1 MRNLLRF
8 LWKYSNFVLFILLEV
23 FCLYLVFQNNSF
35 QKAGWINSSNA
46 FVGNVFTTVNSIK
59 EYFALKETNEML
71 AAENA
76 RLRSQ
81 SLGSFAKYITTSTVI
96 NDTVLRQQYT
106 YIPAEVVNNSVN
118 RRNNY
123 LTLNR
128 GYKQGITDDMA
139 VVTSNGIIGYTKDV
153 SANYCTVLS
162 ILNKDAKISAKVK
175 RFGELGSLIWEGGD
189 YRFGLLQ
196 DIGTHVKIA
205 KGDTI
210 VTSNFSDIFPSNITI
225 GTVESFAPREGGE
238 FYNIKVRYTGNL
250 KNVTHVYII
259 NNILREEKKNL
270 EERSQHD

>member
-8 LWKYSNFVLFILLEV
+8 LWKYSNFVLFMLMEV

-46 FVGNVFTTVNSIK
+46 FAGNVFTTVNSIK
-59 EYFALKETNEML
+59 EYFALKESNELL

-76 RLRSQ
+76 RFRNQ
-81 SLGSFAKYITTSTVI
+81 SLGSYAKYITTSTLV
-96 NDTVLRQQYT
+96 NDTILKQQYT
-106 YIPAEVVNNSVN
+106 YMPAEVVNNSVN

-128 GYKQGITDDMA
+128 GYKQGITNDMA
-139 VVTSNGIIGYTKDV
+139 VITSNGIIGYTKDV
-153 SANYCTVLS
+153 SANFCTVLS
-162 ILNKDAKISAKVK
+162 ILNKDAKISAKIQ

-189 YRFGLLQ
+189 YRYGLLQ
-196 DIGTHVKIA
+196 DIGTHVKIT

-210 VTSNFSDIFPSNITI
+210 VTSNFSDIFPSNISI
-225 GTVESFAPREGGE
+225 GTVESYAPREGGE
-238 FYNIKVRYTGNL
+238 FYNIKVKYSANL
-250 KNVTHVYII
+250 KNVTHVYIV
-259 NNILREEKKNL
+259 NNILREEKKIL

>member
-96 NDTVLRQQYT
+96 NDTVLKQQYT

>member
-8 LWKYSNFVLFILLEV
+8 LWKYSNFVLFILMEV
-23 FCLYLVFQNNSF
+23 CCFYLIFQNNSF
-35 QKAGWINSSNA
+35 QRASWINSSNA
-46 FVGNVFTTVNSIK
+46 FAGNVFTTVNSIK
-59 EYFALKETNEML
+59 EYFALKETNELL

-76 RLRSQ
+76 RLRTQ
-81 SLGSFAKYITTSTVI
+81 SLGSYAKYITTKTIVS
-96 NDTVLRQQYT
+96 DTVLKQQYT
-106 YIPAEVVNNSVN
+106 YIPADVVNNSVN

-128 GYKQGITDDMA
+128 GYKQGITRDMA
-139 VVTSNGIIGYTKDV
+139 VITSNGIVGYIKDV

-175 RFGELGSLIWEGGD
+175 RYDELGSLIWEGGD
-189 YRFGLLQ
+189 YRYGLLQ

-205 KGDTI
+205 KGDSI
-210 VTSNFSDIFPSNITI
+210 VTSNFSDIFPSNIMI
-225 GTVESFAPREGGE
+225 GTVESYAPREGGE
-238 FYNIKVRYTGNL
+238 FYNIKVKYSANL

-259 NNILREEKKNL
+259 NNILRQEKIQL

>member
-8 LWKYSNFVLFILLEV
+8 LWKYSNFVLFILMEV
-23 FCLYLVFQNNSF
+23 CCFYLIFQNNSF
-35 QKAGWINSSNA
+35 QRAGWINSSNA
-46 FVGNVFTTVNSIK
+46 FAGNVFTTVNSIK
-59 EYFALKETNEML
+59 EYFALKETNELL

-76 RLRSQ
+76 LLRTQ
-81 SLGSFAKYITTSTVI
+81 SLGSYAKYITTKTMVG
-96 NDTVLRQQYT
+96 DTVLKQQYT
-106 YIPAEVVNNSVN
+106 YIPADVVNNSVN

-128 GYKQGITDDMA
+128 GYKQGIARDMA
-139 VVTSNGIIGYTKDV
+139 VITSNGIVGYIKDV

-175 RFGELGSLIWEGGD
+175 RYDELGSLIWEGGD
-189 YRFGLLQ
+189 YRYGLLQ

-205 KGDTI
+205 KGDSI
-210 VTSNFSDIFPSNITI
+210 VTSNFSDIFPSNIMI
-225 GTVESFAPREGGE
+225 GTVESYAPREGGE
-238 FYNIKVRYTGNL
+238 FYNIKVKYSANL

-259 NNILREEKKNL
+259 NNILRQEKIQL

>member
-8 LWKYSNFVLFILLEV
+8 LWKYSNFVLFILMEV
-23 FCLYLVFQNNSF
+23 CCFYLIFQNNSF
-35 QKAGWINSSNA
+35 QRSSWINSSNA
-46 FVGNVFTTVNSIK
+46 FAGNVFTTVNSIK
-59 EYFALKETNEML
+59 EYFALKETNELL

-76 RLRSQ
+76 RLRTQ
-81 SLGSFAKYITTSTVI
+81 SLGSYAKYITTKTIVG
-96 NDTVLRQQYT
+96 DTVLKQQYS
-106 YIPAEVVNNSVN
+106 YIPADVVNNSVN

-128 GYKQGITDDMA
+128 GYKQGITRDMA
-139 VVTSNGIIGYTKDV
+139 VITSNGIVGYIKDV

-175 RFGELGSLIWEGGD
+175 RYDELGSLIWEGGD
-189 YRFGLLQ
+189 YRYGLLQ

-205 KGDTI
+205 KGDSI
-210 VTSNFSDIFPSNITI
+210 VTSNFSDIFPSNIMI
-225 GTVESFAPREGGE
+225 GTVESYAPREGGE
-238 FYNIKVRYTGNL
+238 FYNIKVKYSANL

-259 NNILREEKKNL
+259 NNILRQEKIQL

>member
-8 LWKYSNFVLFILLEV
+8 LWKYSNFVLFILMEV
-23 FCLYLVFQNNSF
+23 FCLYLVFKHNSF
-35 QKAGWINSSNA
+35 QKASWINSSNTFA
-46 FVGNVFTTVNSIK
+46 GNVFTTVNSVK
-59 EYFALKETNEML
+59 EYFALKETNELL

-76 RLRSQ
+76 RLRNQ
-81 SLGSFAKYITTSTVI
+81 SLGSYAKYITTTTVI
-96 NDTVLRQQYT
+96 NDTVLKQQYT
-106 YIPAEVVNNSVN
+106 YIPADVVNNSVN

-128 GYKQGITDDMA
+128 GYKQGITNDMA
-139 VVTSNGIIGYTKDV
+139 VINSNGIVGYTKDV

-162 ILNKDAKISAKVK
+162 ILNKDAKISAKIK

-196 DIGTHVKIA
+196 DIGTHVKLA

-225 GTVESFAPREGGE
+225 GTVESFVPREGGE
-238 FYNIKVRYTGNL
+238 FYNIKVRYTANL

-270 EERSQHD
+270 EDRSQHD

>member
-8 LWKYSNFVLFILLEV
+8 LWKYSNFVLFILMEV
-23 FCLYLVFQNNSF
+23 FCFYLVFQNNSF

-46 FVGNVFTTVNSIK
+46 FAGNVFTTVNSIK
-59 EYFALKETNEML
+59 EYFALKETNELL

-76 RLRSQ
+76 RLRNQ
-81 SLGSFAKYITTSTVI
+81 SLGSFAKFITTKTVI
-96 NDTVLRQQYT
+96 NDTVIKQQFT

-128 GYKQGITDDMA
+128 GYKQGITNDMA
-139 VVTSNGIIGYTKDV
+139 VISSNGIIGYTKDV
-153 SANYCTVLS
+153 SANFCTVLS
-162 ILNKDAKISAKVK
+162 ILNKDAKISAKIK
-175 RFGELGSLIWEGGD
+175 RYDELGSLIWEGGD

-210 VTSNFSDIFPSNITI
+210 VTSNFSDIFPSNIII
-225 GTVESFAPREGGE
+225 GTVESFVPREGGE
-238 FYNIKVRYTGNL
+238 FYNIKVKYSANL
-250 KNVTHVYII
+250 KNITHVYII
-259 NNILREEKKNL
+259 NNILREEKKIL